1 MKTKNYYGLMAM
13 AMAMMTTGCTQE
25 ADEVMNQERG
35 EVVTTFAVGGD
46 FELPAFKAM
55 TRGELTADGKA
66 MTDLWVLDYK
76 DGSLV
81 QQLHQT
87 SDDEDFGSPTLALS
101 LGQHHIYFV
110 CSRGTTPALSTD
122 AHSITWATTSDT
134 FYKDYS
140 ANVTSGSTA
149 NRSVTLDRV
158 ATKLGI
164 TIADAI
170 PTGTAY
176 VEITPATWYYGIDYL
191 TGEAT
196 AAQTSGTRTI
206 NIPESRIGKTGT
218 NLNIFGLSGATEWT
232 TDVTVTARD
241 GDDNVIG
248 TATITGAPFKANR
261 ATTYSGSLFSAG
273 GGFAMTLTDAWDDD
287 YLGSW

>member
-13 AMAMMTTGCTQE
+13 AIAMMTAGCTQE
-25 ADEVMNQERG
+25 TDEFGTEEQG
-35 EVVTTFAVGGD
+35 EVVTTFAVTGD
-46 FELPAFKAM
+46 FEMSLKAM

-76 DGSLV
+76 DGALV

-110 CSRGTTPALSTD
+110 CSRGTTPTLSTD

-164 TIADAI
+164 TISDAI

-241 GDDNVIG
+241 GEDNILG
-248 TATITGAPFKANR
+248 TATISGAPMKANR

>member
-13 AMAMMTTGCTQE
+13 AMAMMTAGCTQE
-25 ADEVMNQERG
+25 ADEFGAEEQG
-35 EVVTTFAVGGD
+35 EVVTTFAVTGD
-46 FELPAFKAM
+46 FEMSLKAM

-241 GDDNVIG
+241 GEDNILG
-248 TATITGAPFKANR
+248 TATISGAPFKANR

-273 GGFAMTLTDAWDDD
+273 GGFAMTLTDSWDDD

>member
-13 AMAMMTTGCTQE
+13 AIAMMTAGCTQE
-25 ADEVMNQERG
+25 ADEVMNQEQG
-35 EVVTTFAVGGD
+35 EVVTTFAVTGD
-46 FELPAFKAM
+46 FEMSLRPM

-76 DGSLV
+76 DGALV

-87 SDDEDFGSPTLALS
+87 SGDEDFGSPTLALS

-110 CSRGTTPALSTD
+110 CSRGTEPTLSTD

-158 ATKLGI
+158 VTKLGI

-170 PTGTAY
+170 PTGTTY

-196 AAQTSGTRTI
+196 AAQTAGTRTI

-241 GDDNVIG
+241 GEDNILG
-248 TATITGAPFKANR
+248 TATISGAPFKANR

-273 GGFAMTLTDAWDDD
+273 GGFAMTLTDVWDDD

>member
-13 AMAMMTTGCTQE
+13 AMAMMTAGCTQE
-25 ADEVMNQERG
+25 ADEVMNQEQG
-35 EVVTTFAVGGD
+35 EVVTTFAVTGD
-46 FELPAFKAM
+46 FEMSLKAM

-66 MTDLWVLDYK
+66 MTDLWVMDYK

-87 SDDEDFGSPTLALS
+87 SDEEDFGSPTLSLS

-110 CSRGTTPALSTD
+110 CSRGTTPTLSTD

-241 GDDNVIG
+241 GEDNILG

-273 GGFAMTLTDAWDDD
+273 GGFAMTLTDSWDDD

>member
-1 MKTKNYYGLMAM
+1 MKTKNYYRLMAM
-13 AMAMMTTGCTQE
+13 AIAMMTTGCTQE

-35 EVVTTFAVGGD
+35 EVVTTFAVTGD

-87 SDDEDFGSPTLALS
+87 SEDEDFGSPTLALS

-110 CSRGTTPALSTD
+110 CSRGTTPTLSTD
-122 AHSITWATTSDT
+122 DHTIVWATTSDT

-196 AAQTSGTRTI
+196 AAQTAGTRTI

-241 GDDNVIG
+241 GDDNILG

-273 GGFAMTLTDAWDDD
+273 GGFAMTLTDSWDDD
-287 YLGSW
+287 HLGSW

>member
-35 EVVTTFAVGGD
+35 EVVTTFAVTGD
-46 FELPAFKAM
+46 FEMSLKAM

-76 DGSLV
+76 GGSLV

-87 SDDEDFGSPTLALS
+87 SEDEDFGSPTLALS

-110 CSRGTTPALSTD
+110 CSRGTTPTLSTD
-122 AHSITWATTSDT
+122 DHTIVWATTSDT

>member
-25 ADEVMNQERG
+25 ADEFGTEERG
-35 EVVTTFAVGGD
+35 EVVTTFAVTGD
-46 FELPAFKAM
+46 FEMSLKAM

-76 DGSLV
+76 DGALV

-87 SDDEDFGSPTLALS
+87 SDDEDFGSPTLPLS

-110 CSRGTTPALSTD
+110 CSRGTEPTLSTD

-149 NRSVTLDRV
+149 TRSVTLDRV

-170 PTGTAY
+170 PEGTAY

-218 NLNIFGLSGATEWT
+218 NLNIFGLSSATEWT

-241 GDDNVIG
+241 GSNSILGQAD
-248 TATITGAPFKANR
+248 ITGAPLKANR
-261 ATTYSGSLFSAG
+261 TTTYTGNLFSAG
-273 GGFAMTLTDAWDDD
+273 GQFAMTLTDAWEAD
-287 YLGSW
+287 YIGSW

>member
-13 AMAMMTTGCTQE
+13 AIAMMTTGCTQE
-25 ADEVMNQERG
+25 ADEFGTEEQG

-76 DGSLV
+76 DGALV

-87 SDDEDFGSPTLALS
+87 SEDEDFGSPTLALS

-110 CSRGTTPALSTD
+110 CSRGTTPTLSTD
-122 AHSITWATTSDT
+122 ANSITWATTSDT

-140 ANVTSGSTA
+140 ADVTSGSTA

-164 TIADAI
+164 TISDAI

-241 GDDNVIG
+241 GEDNILG
-248 TATITGAPFKANR
+248 TATISGAPFKANR